1 MPKQAVIDF
10 PVIGVEEASQIA
22 ERVVKEFKG
31 SITTSGLAQA
41 LGMAE
46 KGGGFI
52 QKTAALRTYGLLAGR
67 GTLHASGLAQR
78 VAHPQGNEERGLA
91 KREAFLSVDLFK
103 RLAERL
109 GGTVPSE
116 DRLSIF
122 VEEMTRAP
130 RMEVARRIGRLHRI
144 YTEGA
149 KYLSA
154 EGGEALTSAPAI
166 SPAGVG
172 SGEVDRGFVDLRT
185 ADIQIRVPL
194 NKASLLLLRAA
205 IDNLELALED
215 GSQLQGSEGAS

>member
-52 QKTAALRTYGLLAGR
+52 QKTAALRTYGLLARR

-78 VAHPQGNEERGLA
+78 VANPQGNEERGLA

-144 YTEGA
+144 YT
-149 KYLSA
+149 
-154 EGGEALTSAPAI
+154 GGVPFSGGRGSLNFS
-166 SPAGVG
+166 SSHLAGWSRLG
-172 SGEVDRGFVDLRT
+172 
-185 ADIQIRVPL
+185 
-194 NKASLLLLRAA
+194 
-205 IDNLELALED
+205 
-215 GSQLQGSEGAS
+215 